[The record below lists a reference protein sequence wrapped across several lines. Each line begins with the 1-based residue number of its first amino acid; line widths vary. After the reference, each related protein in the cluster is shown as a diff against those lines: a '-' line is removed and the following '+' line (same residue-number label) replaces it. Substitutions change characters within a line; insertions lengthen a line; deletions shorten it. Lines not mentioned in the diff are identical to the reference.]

1 MKYWLIIPI
10 VLLSYVVGNS
20 QKNAIITGKVMDDSG
35 NPLEFVSVSIPDL
48 GIGEYTDNKGKYRL
62 EVPPNRN
69 LTIEYSFIGYV
80 TLPKTGTY
88 GAGEKKTINVALKK
102 GVDIIEVEVRDDR
115 VEDKT
120 GTVDQIDTKELEFK
134 VNPSMNLDIS
144 QIAIGVTGSADELS
158 SQYSVRGG
166 SYDENLVYV
175 NDFEIYRP
183 FLVRSGRQEGL
194 TFPNIDLIRSLAF
207 SAGGFQARYGDKLSS
222 VLDIKYKR
230 PDTFRGSVSMSALGA
245 SGHLEGS
252 VKKKNKENQQFS
264 YLIGARYKTTRYLL
278 GSLETSGEYQPNF
291 YDIQGYVS
299 YDLNKNWQLGLI
311 GNYNRSVYDFTP
323 ISRSTTLGLINLALR
338 FDAFFDGQEVDDFTT
353 YMAGLS
359 LSHLPEDRNYYFK
372 FLASTFQSRENER
385 IDIIS
390 AYRLGVLETDL
401 GSEEAGEIVATIGAG
416 VQHNYVRNYLTA
428 TVSNFAFKGGWEK
441 TKEKEGTLSYNSSHL
456 RYGAK
461 YQNEIINDDI
471 NEWERLDSAGYSL
484 PYSDASIENWEV
496 VKTNIDL
503 SSNRV
508 SGYVQNTWKIVRD
521 STREYGVTL
530 GVRSSYWDLN
540 EEVIVTPRAQF
551 YYKPYKEKNDLL
563 FKVSTGMYYQPP
575 FYRELRNQ
583 DGSINYSLQA
593 QKSIHGL
600 VGLVYDFKMWD
611 RDFRFISEAYYKH
624 LFDIVAFD
632 IDNVRIRYYGDN
644 NVRGYSTGIDFR
656 INGEFAEGQESWV
669 NLSLLRSRERFIDVQ
684 HLARGVAPDTAAVAI
699 NDVPRP
705 TDQFASLSIFFQDY
719 LPKLESFKVNIG
731 LVFGTGLAFGIPRN
745 NVIYRNTYRYSPYY
759 RADIGFSY
767 LLWDAKKSKRVG
779 NNPFR
784 NFRRAWISAEV
795 FNLLG
800 VANAAS
806 HTWIKTVQNQ
816 NVAVPNYLTSRRVNV
831 KVRFNF

>member
-1 MKYWLIIPI
+1 MKIWLIIPI
-10 VLLSYVVGNS
+10 VLFSCVIGFS
-20 QKNAIITGKVMDDSG
+20 QKNAVISGKVMDESG
-35 NPLEFVSVSIPDL
+35 NPLEFANVSIPDL
-48 GIGEYTDNKGKYRL
+48 GLSVPTDERGKYKL
-62 EVPPNRN
+62 EVPANKN
-69 LTIEYSFIGYV
+69 LTIEFSYVGYV
-80 TLPKTGTY
+80 TLPKNSTFDP
-88 GAGEKKTINVALKK
+88 GEKKTINVSLKK
-102 GVDIIEVEVRDDR
+102 GVDFEEVIIKDNKI
-115 VEDKT
+115 EDKT
-120 GTVDQIDTKELEFK
+120 GTVDEIDVKELELK

-230 PDTFRGSVSMSALGA
+230 PDSIRGSAQVSALGA
-245 SGHLEGS
+245 SAHIEGS
-252 VKKKNKENQQFS
+252 IKKKNKKNQQFG
-264 YLIGARYKTTRYLL
+264 YLIGGRYKTTRYLL
-278 GSLETSGEYQPNF
+278 GSLDQKGEYLPNF
-291 YDIQGYVS
+291 YDVQGSLS
-299 YDLNKNWQLGLI
+299 YDLSKNWQIGLI
-311 GNYNRSVYDFTP
+311 GNFNRSVYNFQP
-323 ISRSTTLGLINLALR
+323 KSQETTLGLINLALR
-338 FDAFFDGQEVDDFTT
+338 FQAFFDGQEVDDFTT
-353 YMAGLS
+353 YMAGIS
-359 LSHLPEDRNYYFK
+359 LSHLPDSANYYIK

-385 IDIIS
+385 IDIIG

-401 GSEEAGEIVATIGAG
+401 GSEDAGEITATIGAG
-416 VQHNYVRNYLTA
+416 VQHNYARNFLTA
-428 TVSNFAFKGGWEK
+428 TVSNFAIKGGWER
-441 TKEKEGTLSYNSSHL
+441 TKEKGGLSYNSTHL

-461 YQNEIINDDI
+461 YQNELIDDDI

-484 PYSDASIENWEV
+484 PYSDVSIENWEV
-496 VKTNIDL
+496 VKTQINL
-503 SSNRV
+503 SSNRA
-508 SGYVQNTWKIVRD
+508 SAYVQNTWKMMRD
-521 STREYGVTL
+521 SIREYGFTL

-540 EEVIVTPRAQF
+540 EEVIITPRAQF
-551 YYKPYKEKNDLL
+551 YYKPYREKNDLL
-563 FKVSTGMYYQPP
+563 LKASVGMYYQPP
-575 FYRELRNQ
+575 FYRELRNL
-583 DGSINYSLQA
+583 DGSINYNLKA
-593 QKSIHGL
+593 QKSIHGVL
-600 VGLVYDFKMWD
+600 GLVYDFKMWN
-611 RDFRFISEAYYKH
+611 RDFRFITEGYYKS
-624 LFDIVAFD
+624 LFDVVAFD

-644 NVRGYSTGIDFR
+644 NVKGYSTGIDFR

-669 NLSLLRSRERFIDVQ
+669 NLSFLRSRERFVDVQ

-699 NDVPRP
+699 KDVPRP
-705 TDQFASLSIFFQDY
+705 TDQFATLSIFFQDY

-767 LLWDAKKSKRVG
+767 LLWDAKKSKRAG
-779 NNPFR
+779 SNPFR

>member
-1 MKYWLIIPI
+1 
-10 VLLSYVVGNS
+10 VLGLS
-20 QKNAIITGKVMDDSG
+20 QKSAVIAGKVVDESG
-35 NPLEFVSVSIPDL
+35 NPLEFVSVSVPDL
-48 GIGEYTDNKGKYRL
+48 GIGVFTDSRGKYKL
-62 EVPPNRN
+62 EVPANRN
-69 LTIEYSFIGYV
+69 LTVEFSFVGY
-80 TLPKTGTY
+80 TMFPKTGSY
-88 GAGEKKTINVALKK
+88 GAGEKKSINIILKK
-102 GVDIIEVEVRDDR
+102 GVNLIIAEVKDDR
-115 VEDKT
+115 IEDKT
-120 GTVDQIDTKELEFK
+120 GTVDKIDVKKFEK
-134 VNPSMNLDIS
+134 MVNPSMNLDIS
-144 QIAIGVTGSADELS
+144 KIAIGVTGSADELS

-183 FLVRSGRQEGL
+183 FLVRSGQQEGL
-194 TFPNIDLIRSLAF
+194 TFPNVDLISSLAF

-230 PDTFRGSVSMSALGA
+230 PDSLRGSASMSALGA
-245 SGHLEGS
+245 TGHLEGS
-252 VKKKNKENQQFS
+252 IKKKNKENQQFS

-278 GSLETSGEYQPNF
+278 GSLETTGEYLPNF
-291 YDIQGYVS
+291 YDIQGYIS
-299 YDLNKNWQLGLI
+299 YDLTKNWQLGLI
-311 GNYNRSVYDFTP
+311 GNYNRSVYNFTP

-353 YMAGLS
+353 YMAGIS
-359 LSHLPEDRNYYFK
+359 LSHLPENSNYYFK

-385 IDIIS
+385 IDIIG
-390 AYRLGVLETDL
+390 AYRLGILETDL
-401 GSEEAGEIVATIGAG
+401 GSEDAGEITGIIGAG
-416 VQHNYVRNYLTA
+416 VQHNYVRNFLTA

-441 TKEKEGTLSYNSSHL
+441 TKEKGGLNYNSTHL
-456 RYGAK
+456 RFGLK
-461 YQNEIINDDI
+461 VQNELIDDDI

-484 PYSDASIENWEV
+484 PYSEISINNWEA
-496 VKTNIDL
+496 VKTNINL
-503 SSNRV
+503 SSNRA
-508 SGYVQNTWKIVRD
+508 SAYVQNTWKINRD
-521 STREYGVTL
+521 SVSEFGVTL
-530 GVRSSYWDLN
+530 GIRSSYWDLN

-551 YYKPYKEKNDLL
+551 YYKPYREKNELL
-563 FKVSTGMYYQPP
+563 LKASVGMYYQPP

-583 DGSINYSLQA
+583 NGTINYDLKA
-593 QKSIHGL
+593 QKSIHGVL
-600 VGLVYDFKMWD
+600 GLVYDFKMWD
-611 RDFRFISEAYYKH
+611 RDFRFITEGYYKY
-624 LFDIVAFD
+624 LTDIVAFD

-644 NVRGYSTGIDFR
+644 NVKGYSTGIDFR

-669 NLSLLRSRERFIDVQ
+669 NLSFLRSRERFIGIQ

-745 NVIYRNTYRYSPYY
+745 NVIYRNTYRYTPYY

-779 NNPFR
+779 SNPFR
-784 NFRRAWISAEV
+784 NFRRAWVSAEV

-806 HTWIKTVQNQ
+806 HTWIKTIQNQ
-816 NVAVPNYLTSRRVNV
+816 NVAVPNYLTSRRINL